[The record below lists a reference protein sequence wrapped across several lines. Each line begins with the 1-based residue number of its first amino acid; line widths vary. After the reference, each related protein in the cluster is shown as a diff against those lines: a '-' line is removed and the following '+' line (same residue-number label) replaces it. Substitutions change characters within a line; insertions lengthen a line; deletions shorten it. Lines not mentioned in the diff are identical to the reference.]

1 MARNCSSCG
10 DADSCSCAIIG
21 GTNTTVTG
29 AGTGANP
36 FSISSTNPPV
46 VGLTNGLLS
55 LTTSGTN
62 NHTVSPSIT
71 PGTNGQ
77 VLTTDATGTVV
88 WALPTAAAFAS
99 NDTNCIDFSGLGTVA
114 DPLTADLI
122 LDPAGNLECTAAG
135 LRVEP
140 SPNVGDVLT
149 TSAVGVVTWEPGG
162 GSFSI
167 VGQDLVT
174 EVVNAGD
181 TITFVGTNGIT
192 VDVSAT
198 DTVNVS
204 LDLCDAVFP
213 PTLIGNDGVLVPGNA
228 PNCVRTLVND
238 VRCGV
243 LAGTINGVEFVPIS
257 AYLEVFQDV
266 FTPAVGDT
274 VVNATDTPIL
284 RVYRNG
290 LIQIEG
296 VDYTVAGTAV
306 TFTVPFGNSGGGAGL
321 ETVVLEEP
329 VCSVL

>member
-1 MARNCSSCG
+1 
-10 DADSCSCAIIG
+10 
-21 GTNTTVTG
+21 
-29 AGTGANP
+29 
-36 FSISSTNPPV
+36 
-46 VGLTNGLLS
+46 
-55 LTTSGTN
+55 
-62 NHTVSPSIT
+62 
-71 PGTNGQ
+71 
-77 VLTTDATGTVV
+77 
-88 WALPTAAAFAS
+88 
-99 NDTNCIDFSGLGTVA
+99 
-114 DPLTADLI
+114 
-122 LDPAGNLECTAAG
+122 
-135 LRVEP
+135 
-140 SPNVGDVLT
+140 VLT
-149 TSAVGVVTWEPGG
+149 TSSVGVVNWEPGG

-174 EVVNAGD
+174 EVVYAGD

-321 ETVVLEEP
+321 ETVVLE
-329 VCSVL
+329 V